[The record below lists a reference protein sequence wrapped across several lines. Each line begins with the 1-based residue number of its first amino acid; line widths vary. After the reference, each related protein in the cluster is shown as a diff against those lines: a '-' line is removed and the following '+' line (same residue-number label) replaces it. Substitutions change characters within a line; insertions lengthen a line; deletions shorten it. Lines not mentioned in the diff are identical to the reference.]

1 MSAKL
6 YGRSV
11 IVPDGN
17 VEKALRKFKKKIQES
32 GLLLELRDRAEYTKP
47 NVIRKQKK
55 KQAVRRWKKQLSSQQ
70 LPKQL
75 Y

>member
-1 MSAKL
+1 MSHKL

-11 IVPDGN
+11 IIPDGN
-17 VEKALRKFKKKIQES
+17 VEKALRKFKKKIQET
-32 GLLLELRDRAEYTKP
+32 GLLLELRDRARYTKP

>member
-1 MSAKL
+1 MSDKL

-32 GLLLELRDRAEYTKP
+32 GLLLELRDRVEYIKP

>member
-55 KQAVRRWKKQLSSQQ
+55 KQAVRRCRYASCCH
-70 LPKQL
+70 
-75 Y
+75 